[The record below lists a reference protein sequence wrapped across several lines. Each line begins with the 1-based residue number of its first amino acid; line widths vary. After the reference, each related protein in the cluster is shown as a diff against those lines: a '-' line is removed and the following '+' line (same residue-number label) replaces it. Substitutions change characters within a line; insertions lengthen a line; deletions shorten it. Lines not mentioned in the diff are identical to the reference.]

1 MSFRINTVYAAL
13 IDSLRGD
20 MDGSNDSDF
29 YPFTSKMAALGFV
42 LLNSLRSMVFYSNVL
57 KVLLFVM

>member
-1 MSFRINTVYAAL
+1 MGFQINSVYAVL
-13 IDSLRGD
+13 MDSLRGE

-42 LLNSLRSMVFYSNVL
+42 MLNSLRPVVCYSNVL
-57 KVLLFVM
+57 KVLYSS